1 MSSRPPLALL
11 GAAPAFD
18 TPLPV
23 GQLNFPDWNSY
34 VEAMRSIFERQYY
47 TNHGPLVQAL
57 ESTLQE
63 RLGVR
68 HVIAVTNAT
77 IGLIMAAEA
86 LQLHGKVITP
96 AFSFVATAQS
106 LSWAGLE
113 PLFCDVDRDSQHL
126 CPKAVE
132 AALEEPEVSAILAVN
147 LWGDF
152 ADVPRLRALAQRRG
166 IPLYLD
172 SAHAFGCVSEEG
184 PAGTLGEVE
193 VFSFHATKVL
203 GATEGGC
210 ICTSDDTLA
219 ARLRN
224 IRSSYGAG
232 PPVPVARTANG
243 RMSEAQ
249 AAIALLELDRFPALV
264 ERNRKL
270 FSTYKAGLED
280 LPGLHLRMPQRA
292 IETNYQ
298 YVVCEI
304 DASTFGFD
312 RDALQ
317 TVLRAEN
324 VLARRYFYP
333 GIHRVHPYCDMM
345 LPPDGLPHT
354 DALCTRLLQLPLG
367 QRVDISDAKLI
378 CDLIHRARTHSGA
391 VLKALETRR

>member
-1 MSSRPPLALL
+1 MSSRLPLALL
-11 GAAPAFD
+11 GAAPSFD

-23 GQLNFPDWNSY
+23 GQLNFPDWEAY
-34 VEAMRSIFERQYY
+34 AEAMRGIFERQYY

-77 IGLIMAAEA
+77 IGLIMSAEA
-86 LQLHGKVITP
+86 LQLRGRVITS

-106 LSWAGLE
+106 LSWAGLT
-113 PLFCDVDRDSQHL
+113 PRFCDIDPTSHHI

-132 AALEEPEVSAILAVN
+132 AALDDPDISAILAVN

-152 ADVPRLRALAQRRG
+152 ADLPRLRELALSRG
-166 IPLYLD
+166 VPLYLD
-172 SAHAFGCVSEEG
+172 SAHAFGCISVEG
-184 PAGTLGEVE
+184 PAGTLGAVE

-210 ICTSDDTLA
+210 ICTADDTIA

-232 PPVPVARTANG
+232 PSVPIARTANG

-264 ERNRKL
+264 ERNRQL
-270 FSTYKAGLED
+270 FATYKAGLED
-280 LPGLHLRMPQRA
+280 LPGLRLRMPQRA

-304 DASTFGFD
+304 DENAFGLD
-312 RDALQ
+312 RDALL

-324 VLARRYFYP
+324 ILARRYFYP
-333 GIHRVHPYCDMM
+333 GIHRVHPYREQT

-354 DALCTRLLQLPLG
+354 DALCKRLLQLPLG
-367 QRVDISDAKLI
+367 QRVDSADVKLI
-378 CDLIHRARTHSGA
+378 CDLIQRAHAYSGA
-391 VLKALETRR
+391 VLKALESRR

>member
-1 MSSRPPLALL
+1 MSARPPLALL
-11 GAAPAFD
+11 GAPPAFEH
-18 TPLPV
+18 PLPV
-23 GQLNFPDWNSY
+23 GQLNFPDWGAY
-34 VEAMRSIFERQYY
+34 VEAMRGIFERQYY
-47 TNHGPLVQAL
+47 TNQGPLVQTL
-57 ESTLQE
+57 ESTLQA
-63 RLGVR
+63 RLNIP

-86 LQLHGKVITP
+86 LQLRGRVLTP

-113 PLFCDVDRDSQHL
+113 PRFCDVDPASHHL
-126 CPKAVE
+126 CPEAVE

-152 ADVPRLRALAQRRG
+152 ADVPRLRALARRRG

-210 ICTSDDTLA
+210 ICTADDTLA

-249 AAIALLELDRFPALV
+249 AAIALLELERLPAII
-264 ERNRKL
+264 ERNHQL
-270 FSTYKAGLED
+270 LATYRSGLEG
-280 LPGLHLRMPQRA
+280 LPGLHLRAPQRA
-292 IETNYQ
+292 VQSNGQ
-298 YVVCEI
+298 YAVCEI
-304 DASTFGFD
+304 DAAILGLD
-312 RDALQ
+312 RNALQ
-317 TVLRAEN
+317 AVLRAEN
-324 VLARRYFYP
+324 VLARRYFHP
-333 GIHRVHPYCDMM
+333 GIHRLPPYCDGV
-345 LPPDGLPHT
+345 LPPGGLPHT
-354 DALCTRLLQLPLG
+354 DTLCGRLLQLPVG
-367 QRVDISDAKLI
+367 QRVDTTDVERI
-378 CDLIHRARTHSGA
+378 CDLIRLAHTHADAVSTAMEAAR
-391 VLKALETRR
+391 